1 MYESIKTLEIR
12 TSIVF
17 NLSFP
22 NLSFPT
28 ILSCFLI
35 FFFIINLDFLIT
47 ATVGQIFIPTAEL
60 IVPTGTQTN
69 EASADI
75 ETQALNVE
83 AIISK
88 FPT

>member
-12 TSIVF
+12 TSKVF

-28 ILSCFLI
+28 TLSCFL
-35 FFFIINLDFLIT
+35 FFSFIIDLDFLIT
-47 ATVGQIFIPTAEL
+47 AIIAQIFIPAAEL
-60 IVPTGTQTN
+60 FIPTGTQTN

-75 ETQALNVE
+75 ETQQLTVE
-83 AIISK
+83 VIISK
-88 FPT
+88 FTT